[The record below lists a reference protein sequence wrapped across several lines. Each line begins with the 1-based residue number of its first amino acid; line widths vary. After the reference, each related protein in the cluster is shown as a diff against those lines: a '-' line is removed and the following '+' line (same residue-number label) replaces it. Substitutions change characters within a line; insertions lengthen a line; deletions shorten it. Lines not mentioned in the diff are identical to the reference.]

1 MILQKLIQMSGISR
15 GALALCLLMPFMGTA
30 AAQTTLNGLTHGVA
44 DADHNHGSVGTAE
57 VGGFEGS
64 EIVRGMSEF
73 DISALTGSVASA
85 TLRFNVSALAGC
97 CGQGPFSG
105 TVEVV
110 AYVGNNTLEL
120 SDFNAPSTA
129 TLGTFSTAGATV
141 GQEIS
146 LDVTAALNAAIASSN
161 VSFGVRLARSPESS
175 ANEALSFNN
184 FQLVLPAAPIAA
196 PTPVPTVSQ
205 WGLMILSALLALFAI
220 GQMRRMRR

>member
-1 MILQKLIQMSGISR
+1 MHKLMKMSGVLR
-15 GALALCLLMPFMGTA
+15 GALAVCLFVPFMGTA
-30 AAQTTLNGLTHGVA
+30 AAQTTLNGLTHDSA
-44 DADHNHGSVGTAE
+44 DGNHSHASAGTAE

-73 DISALTGSVASA
+73 DISALTGPVASA
-85 TLRFNVSALAGC
+85 TLRFSVSALAGC

-110 AYVGNNTLEL
+110 AYVGNNAANV
-120 SDFNAPSTA
+120 SDFSAPATA

-141 GQEIS
+141 GQVFN
-146 LDVTAALNAAIASSN
+146 LDVTSALNAAIASSD